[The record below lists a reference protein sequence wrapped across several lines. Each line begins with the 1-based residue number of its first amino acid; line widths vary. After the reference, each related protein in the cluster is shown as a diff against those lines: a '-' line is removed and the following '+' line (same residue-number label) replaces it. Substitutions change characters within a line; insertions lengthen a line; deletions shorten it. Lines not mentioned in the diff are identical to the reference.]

1 MSYLRRRRSR
11 RAELALAVAL
21 SLLVNAGVLL
31 PGAYLERHPPKQPE
45 QPLEVELSPSPGP
58 PDSTEVTLPD
68 VPPLPPELA
77 KKPRVAGARPP
88 EQRAPKKAET
98 PPKPEPKKVV
108 KAEVQKKEAQPKP
121 PTPEKQHLKMV
132 EASNPETDK
141 PPENARFLS
150 DKNRSVKEETRAV
163 YTNLEKDHPKPEPS
177 SDAKAPKAEKPGSDK
192 PKIAETR
199 EQKGERV
206 PRGQREMRKRQ
217 EKASPLLSMRGQAA
231 QQGQKELPPLAE
243 KAPGGTLAPGQSG
256 KPGLQGSVAARARR
270 AIRQGLDWKSQERI
284 DGQEGVKA
292 RELARLSPSVP
303 TKGGYAQKWARV
315 RSALEN
321 FIPEVKPGNQT
332 ALGTRADP
340 FALFIARMHRK
351 IHKFWGFGFLV
362 DLDAKPDSNPMNNMS
377 LWTMIEIV
385 VAQNGSVEKATIVHA
400 SGLLT
405 FDVAA
410 LDTVFSAG
418 PYEATPRAIRSADGK
433 VYLHWRF
440 HRDQRQCGTFG
451 VDPFILTTPPKGH
464 VDNPAAEVGTGSP
477 VGRNLRQL
485 HRTPGNTRES
495 YKAVAGGDDGHHHGE
510 SGGHDHSHSPAM
522 TAKGKK
528 AAAAAAAA
536 ARLDPNDPGALS
548 AVRKFLAGFSAG
560 SAQRMAS
567 ACALPFR
574 VSGKAVTK
582 DRGDLARMFRD
593 LLSEAGGRT
602 ASPPGRL
609 LTVAQAR
616 GQLGALPE
624 GVEVGDAVL
633 LGLATLG
640 RTPVTLLI
648 AREKGGW
655 QIIGLNR

>member
-11 RAELALAVAL
+11 RAELGLAVAL
-21 SLLVNAGVLL
+21 SLLLNAGVLL

-58 PDSTEVTLPD
+58 PDATEVTLPD
-68 VPPLPPELA
+68 VPAVEPA
-77 KKPRVAGARPP
+77 KKQPRVAAARPP
-88 EQRAPKKAET
+88 EQKKAAA

-108 KAEVQKKEAQPKP
+108 KVEAQKKEEQPKAP
-121 PTPEKQHLKMV
+121 APEKQHLKMV
-132 EASNPETDK
+132 EANNPETDK

-150 DKNRSVKEETRAV
+150 DKNRQVKEETRAV

-192 PKIAETR
+192 PRIAETR
-199 EQKGERV
+199 EQRGERV

-217 EKASPLLSMRGQAA
+217 EKVSPLMTMRGQAA

-243 KAPGGTLAPGQSG
+243 KGPGGTLAPGQSG

-303 TKGGYAQKWARV
+303 SKGGYAQKWARV

-340 FALFIARMHRK
+340 FALYIARMHRK

-377 LWTMIEIV
+377 LWSMIEIV
-385 VAQNGSVEKATIVHA
+385 VAQNGSVEKATIVHG

-433 VYLHWRF
+433 AYLHWRF

-485 HRTPGNTRES
+485 HRKPGNTRES
-495 YKAVAGGDDGHHHGE
+495 YKAVAGDEGHAHGAGDGH
-510 SGGHDHSHSPAM
+510 GHSRGPAP
-522 TAKGKK
+522 TAKDKK
-528 AAAAAAAA
+528 AAAAAASA

-548 AVRKFLAGFSAG
+548 AVRKLLAGFSAG
-560 SAQRMAS
+560 SAERMAS
-567 ACALPFR
+567 ACGLPFR
-574 VSGKAVTK
+574 VAGKAVTR
-582 DRGDLARMFRD
+582 DRGELARMFRD
-593 LLSEAGGRT
+593 LLSEAGSRT

-616 GQLGALPE
+616 GQLGALPD
-624 GVEVGDAVL
+624 GVEPGDAVL

-640 RTPVTLLI
+640 KTPVTLLI
-648 AREKGGW
+648 ARDKGGW
-655 QIIGLNR
+655 HIIGLNR